1 VIGLV
6 AFIVLCAPSLA
17 SAVRF
22 DQDPVRVTPGVE
34 PETRTIYRAPKAGE
48 QRVEGLLRR
57 IECPAGRP
65 VTFVLQL
72 PDKSPAKYT
81 APSLASVD
89 YIAHTPTFRGPVTC
103 GGRTPP
109 DRVYL
114 TWMPSTKRVVAIEFL
129 ATK

>member
-1 VIGLV
+1 MVCMIGLAIAV
-6 AFIVLCAPSLA
+6 GTLA
-17 SAVRF
+17 
-22 DQDPVRVTPGVE
+22 QDPVRVVPGSA

-48 QRVEGLLRR
+48 ERVEGLLRR

-65 VTFVLQL
+65 VTFILQK
-72 PDKSPAKYT
+72 PDRTPLKFT

-114 TWMPSTKRVVAIEFL
+114 TWKPSTKRVIAIEFL
-129 ATK
+129 PPK